1 MSVTIRA
8 RALLYP
14 VKMDATDG
22 IELAGLRAES
32 SSDAGSAGRLE
43 DVFRTEYPRL
53 VGLTMRVTG
62 DRGQAEEV
70 VSEAFYRLSRRP
82 ELFRPRNNI
91 SGWLYRTAMNLGLN
105 ALKMEMRRKRREN
118 AAALESSRSER
129 DGHGALNELIGR
141 EQQVRVRRAL
151 GSIRSRSAQLLLLH
165 HAGFSYRE
173 LAQTLNLNPASVGQ
187 LLLRATAE
195 FKKEFMRRNEERR

>member
-1 MSVTIRA
+1 M
-8 RALLYP
+8 YP
-14 VKMDATDG
+14 LKMDATDG
-22 IELAGLRAES
+22 IELAGLRAQSPSE
-32 SSDAGSAGRLE
+32 AGSPERLE
-43 DVFRTEYPRL
+43 DVFRAEYPRL

-105 ALKMEMRRKRREN
+105 ALKMEMCRKRREN
-118 AAALESSRSER
+118 AAALEASRGES
-129 DGHGALNELIGR
+129 DGTDALDELIGR
-141 EQQVRVRRAL
+141 EKQLRVRRAL

-173 LAQTLNLNPASVGQ
+173 LAETLNLNPASVGQ

-195 FKKEFMRRNEERR
+195 FKKEFMKHGEGRQ

>member
-1 MSVTIRA
+1 MGVTIRS

-14 VKMDATDG
+14 VNMDATDG
-22 IELAGLRAES
+22 LELASLRAGSPSE
-32 SSDAGSAGRLE
+32 AGAPERLE
-43 DVFRTEYPRL
+43 DIFRAEYARL
-53 VGLTMRVTG
+53 VGLAMRVTG
-62 DRGQAEEV
+62 DRGRAEEV

-91 SGWLYRTAMNLGLN
+91 SGWLYRTAINLGLN
-105 ALKMEMRRKRREN
+105 ALKMEVRRKRREDE
-118 AAALESSRSER
+118 AARESARGGSA
-129 DGHGALNELIGR
+129 GQGALDEMIGR
-141 EQQVRVRRAL
+141 EQELRVRRAL
-151 GSIRSRSAQLLLLH
+151 GSIRGRSAQLLLLH

-195 FKKEFMRRNEERR
+195 FKKEFVRQNEGRQ